1 MFRQLAL
8 EVEGF
13 GGRAAA
19 IVLQEVQKYLMRN
32 GASPLP
38 LPADLAVIAATRLGS
53 EMLSSAVVL
62 TGSPNQLPLRA
73 GL

>member
-1 MFRQLAL
+1 
-8 EVEGF
+8 
-13 GGRAAA
+13 
-19 IVLQEVQKYLMRN
+19 MRN

-62 TGSPNQLPLRA
+62 TGSPSQLLLRA
-73 GL
+73 WAVRAPIVR